1 MVEKITTEI
10 LMQFVPEGTALQAEC
25 TTQFPVDDILAT
37 TGVDGFAG
45 PFTDGRYFLVD
56 TFKFGVELRDGE
68 TDANK
73 PNVDAIQALLA
84 KSGMAKGVQK
94 DLAKHISTAGTNAA
108 QNFARWRSATNDSWR
123 YQNNGNQTYSA
134 RIEEFAFTRRIDKA
148 TATLFDYCCRQKTF
162 AFASMIKRKSA
173 PAISDDR
180 PTSQSYLRLDFAD
193 VQIASLSWSDDDVVE
208 ETCSFRAMKM
218 RAQYWAEIGD
228 TGFDMLQYVNK
239 ADWVN
244 SLAIQGSGSQSTDD
258 NS

>member
-1 MVEKITTEI
+1 M
-10 LMQFVPEGTALQAEC
+10 LPA
-25 TTQFPVDDILAT
+25 
-37 TGVDGFAG
+37 
-45 PFTDGRYFLVD
+45 
-56 TFKFGVELRDGE
+56 
-68 TDANK
+68 
-73 PNVDAIQALLA
+73 
-84 KSGMAKGVQK
+84 K
-94 DLAKHISTAGTNAA
+94 DLRLRQHDQA
-108 QNFARWRSATNDSWR
+108 QGGPRD
-123 YQNNGNQTYSA
+123 
-134 RIEEFAFTRRIDKA
+134 
-148 TATLFDYCCRQKTF
+148 L
-162 AFASMIKRKSA
+162 
-173 PAISDDR
+173 DDR